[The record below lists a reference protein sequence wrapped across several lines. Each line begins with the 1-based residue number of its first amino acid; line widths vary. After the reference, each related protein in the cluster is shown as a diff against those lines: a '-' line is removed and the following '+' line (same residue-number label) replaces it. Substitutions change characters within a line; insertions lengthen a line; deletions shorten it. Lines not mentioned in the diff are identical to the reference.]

1 MLPYGRQTIED
12 DDIAAVTEA
21 LTGDFLTTGPKVQE
35 FEDALCKATGAK
47 YAVAVANGT
56 VALHLACMILNLQK
70 GDWAIVPAITFL
82 ATANAVR
89 YCGADVIFADVDPD
103 TGLMTAETFQEA
115 LDKAKTENKNVKAV
129 LPVHLSGQ
137 PVPLQPIKDIADQH
151 GIKVIT
157 DACHALGS
165 QYGGKPVGC
174 AEIEHLS
181 AFSFHPVKTIALGE
195 GGAVTTNNEQTA
207 NDMRR
212 LRHHGIVAKPD
223 QGMWYHEM
231 PELGY
236 NYRLTDIQC
245 ALGISQLNKLDRFLE
260 RRAEL
265 VSLYDGLF
273 ADMAPII
280 KTPKRISNE
289 FIGWHLY
296 ALRIDFDA
304 IKMTRQQVMEK
315 LKEFGV
321 GSQVH
326 YIPVHTQP
334 YYEGLY
340 GKQTLKG
347 AEHYYAHTLSI
358 PLYPTL
364 TDDNAKS
371 VAKAFKTIIAN

>member
-21 LTGDFLTTGPKVQE
+21 LTSDYLTTGPKVQE
-35 FEDALCKATGAK
+35 FEEALCKATGAK

-56 VALHLACMILNLQK
+56 VALHLACMMIGLKK
-70 GDWAIVPAITFL
+70 GDWAIVPAVTFL

-89 YCGADVIFADVDPD
+89 YCGADVVFADVDPD
-103 TGLMTAETFQEA
+103 TGLMTAETFQETLNQA
-115 LDKAKTENKNVKAV
+115 RIEKKNVKAV

-137 PVPLQPIKDIADQH
+137 PVPLQPIKDIADKY

-165 QYGGKPVGC
+165 QYGGKSVGC

-195 GGAVTTNNEQTA
+195 GGAVTTNNEEIA

-212 LRHHGIVAKPD
+212 LRHHGIVTKPD

-245 ALGISQLNKLDRFLE
+245 ALGVSQLKKLDRFLE

-296 ALRIDFDA
+296 ALRIDFEA

-315 LKEFGV
+315 LKEFGI

-334 YYEGLY
+334 YYESLY
-340 GKQTLKG
+340 GQQTLKG
-347 AEHYYAHTLSI
+347 AEHYYEHTLSI

-364 TDDNAKS
+364 TDDNARS
-371 VAKAFKTIIAN
+371 VVEAFKTILEL